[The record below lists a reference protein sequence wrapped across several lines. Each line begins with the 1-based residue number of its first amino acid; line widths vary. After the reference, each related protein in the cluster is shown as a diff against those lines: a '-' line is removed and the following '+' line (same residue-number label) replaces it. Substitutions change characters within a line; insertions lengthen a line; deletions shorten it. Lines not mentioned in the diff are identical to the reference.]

1 MLAFFILLEYN
12 NLYLIIKREN
22 IMKKKNLFVLSID
35 LSLVVITVVLF
46 AFTNQLLILGIMS
59 IVMFIVGTPYI
70 CARKNYLKGN

>member
-1 MLAFFILLEYN
+1 MVIN
-12 NLYLIIKREN
+12 ITNIDREN
-22 IMKKKNLFVLSID
+22 IMKKKKLFVLSID

>member
-1 MLAFFILLEYN
+1 
-12 NLYLIIKREN
+12 
-22 IMKKKNLFVLSID
+22 MKKKNLFVLSID